1 MENVVTMSG
10 PQYRALLR
18 VLDKR
23 ISKGPKY
30 VWYDDGSVYAST
42 ARGVYVKYTFDKKPF
57 EGRFMLPP
65 LPTGVGR
72 TTSLDT
78 YHIYRDFIEVCGPDG
93 KPKAEMPVIEWKEYS
108 LYELKFSPKSAVP
121 TSMAVTVES
130 PAKYRMIE
138 VIEAFCTKSM
148 KIGTLKLDGVDTVM
162 VSGENDIE
170 PKAILTMMVQGVR
183 NKHEL
188 QRS

>member
-1 MENVVTMSG
+1 MKNVITMSG

-23 ISKGPKY
+23 LARGPKY
-30 VWYDDGSVYAST
+30 VWYDDGSVYATT
-42 ARGVYVKYTFDKKPF
+42 ARGVYVKYTFDQKPF

-65 LPTGVGR
+65 LPSGAGR

-130 PAKYRMIE
+130 PAQSRMIE
-138 VIEAFCTKSM
+138 VMETFCTKSM
-148 KIGTLKLDGVDTVM
+148 KVGTLKLDGVDTLM
-162 VSGENDIE
+162 VSGENNIE

-183 NKHEL
+183 SKYEL